1 MNSEI
6 SVSETL
12 DDAALAPWVE
22 LADRLGVSRSLGQLY
37 GLLFMANRPMSAQD
51 CVEVLAISR
60 SSAGQGLKV
69 LKEFGA
75 IKSDFK
81 MGDRSER
88 FVVEPDLGV
97 FLTKVL
103 DGRLMPAFVSFFAA
117 MQSVRSVRGVTDL
130 DRFRKLDRWEK
141 KLGDA
146 LSNMKE
152 GLL

>member
-1 MNSEI
+1 M
-6 SVSETL
+6 
-12 DDAALAPWVE
+12 E

-37 GLLFMANRPMSAQD
+37 GLLFMANCPLSAQA
-51 CVEVLAISR
+51 CVEALTISR
-60 SSAGQGLKV
+60 SSAGQGLKI

-75 IKSDFK
+75 IKSHFRT
-81 MGDRSER
+81 GDRSER
-88 FVVEPDLGV
+88 FVIEPDLGV

-103 DGRLMPAFVSFFAA
+103 DGRLVPAFVSFFSA
-117 MQSVRSVRGVTDL
+117 MQSVRSESGVTDL

-146 LSNMKE
+146 MSNMKE

>member
-1 MNSEI
+1 LKSEI
-6 SVSETL
+6 SVCRGL

-69 LKEFGA
+69 LREFGA
-75 IKSDFK
+75 IKSHFK
-81 MGDRSER
+81 AGDRSEC
-88 FVVEPDLGV
+88 FVIEPDLGV
-97 FLTKVL
+97 FLTKIL
-103 DGRLMPAFVSFFAA
+103 DGRLIPAFVSFFSA
-117 MQSVRSVRGVTDL
+117 MQSVRSASGVTAS
-130 DRFRKLDRWEK
+130 DRFPKLDRWEE
-141 KLGDA
+141 KLVDA
-146 LSNMKE
+146 MAKMKE